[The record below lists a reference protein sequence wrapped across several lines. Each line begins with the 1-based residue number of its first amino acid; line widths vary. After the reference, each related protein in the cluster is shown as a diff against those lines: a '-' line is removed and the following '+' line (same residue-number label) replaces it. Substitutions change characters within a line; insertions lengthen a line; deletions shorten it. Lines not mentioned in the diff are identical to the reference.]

1 MLIDKI
7 LKRQSGITLYGI
19 TPPKAS
25 TAQEKLSEISD
36 AQVQRLSS
44 LSIDG
49 LIVYDL
55 QDEGSRTTE
64 NRPFPF
70 METLDPF
77 SYARKYLEK
86 LRVPKII
93 YRAVGKYSADELTDF
108 MVQAPPDQYLSVFVG
123 AASKT
128 QKVNL
133 TIREAYSLKKKTDS
147 KLLVGGVVIPERHS
161 ARSPEH
167 LRVFD
172 KISSGCKFFVSQGVY
187 NLDASKN
194 FLSDYYYY
202 GKEHKIELVP
212 IIFTLT
218 PCGSLKTLQFM
229 RWLGISIP
237 KWLENDLIHSNDIL
251 SKSIE
256 LSRNI
261 WIELKSFADA
271 KNIPIGR
278 NIESVSI
285 RKEEIDAS
293 VELLKI
299 TSATP

>member
-7 LKRQSGITLYGI
+7 TNRQSGITLYGI
-19 TPPKAS
+19 TPPKIS
-25 TAQEKLSEISD
+25 TTEERLADISAAQIQRISG
-36 AQVQRLSS
+36 LN
-44 LSIDG
+44 IDG

-55 QDEGSRTTE
+55 QDELSRTTE

-77 SYARKYLEK
+77 TYSEKYLGPLK
-86 LRVPKII
+86 VPKVI
-93 YRAVGKYSADELTDF
+93 YRAVGKYNADDLTKF
-108 MVQAPPDQYLSVFVG
+108 MENAPAGQYLSVFVG
-123 AASKT
+123 AASRS

-133 TIREAYSLKKKTDS
+133 TIRDAYQLKAKIQNN
-147 KLLVGGVVIPERHS
+147 LLLGGVVIPERHS
-161 ARSPEH
+161 NSSPEH
-167 LRVFD
+167 LRVFE

-187 NLDASKN
+187 NPDAAKN

-202 GKEHKIELVP
+202 GKEYGIDLAP
-212 IIFTLT
+212 IVFTLT

-229 RWLGISIP
+229 QWLGISIP
-237 KWLENDLIHSNDIL
+237 KWLENDLKNSKDIL

-256 LSRNI
+256 ISRNI
-261 WIELKSFADA
+261 WRDLKSFADT

-278 NIESVSI
+278 NIESVSV

-293 VELLKI
+293 IELLKL
-299 TSATP
+299 TE

>member
-7 LKRQSGITLYGI
+7 IKRKSGITLYGI

-25 TAQEKLSEISD
+25 TPREKLSEISD
-36 AQVQRLSS
+36 AQIQRIQTLN
-44 LSIDG
+44 LDG
-49 LIVYDL
+49 LIIYDL
-55 QDEGSRTTE
+55 QDEASRTAE

-70 METLDPF
+70 IETLDPF
-77 SYARKYLEK
+77 FYSENYLK
-86 LRVPKII
+86 SIQVPKVI
-93 YRAVGKYSADELTDF
+93 YRAVAKYSAEELTEF
-108 MVQAPPDQYLSVFVG
+108 ISRAPSDEYLSIFVG
-123 AASKT
+123 AASRL
-128 QKVNL
+128 QKVSL
-133 TIREAYSLKKKTDS
+133 TIREAYKLKTKIKNN
-147 KLLVGGVVIPERHS
+147 LMLGGVVIPERHTET
-161 ARSPEH
+161 SPEH

-202 GKEHKIELVP
+202 GREHKIELVP

-229 RWLGISIP
+229 QWLGISIP
-237 KWLENDLIHSNDIL
+237 RWLENDLKNSNDIL

-256 LSRNI
+256 MSKNI
-261 WIELKSFADA
+261 WLDLKDFADA
-271 KNIPIGR
+271 RNFPVGR

-293 VELLKI
+293 IELLKL
-299 TSATP
+299 TE

>member
-7 LKRQSGITLYGI
+7 IHRKSGITLYGI
-19 TPPKAS
+19 TPPKVS
-25 TAQEKLSEISD
+25 TSPEKLSEISD
-36 AQVQRLSS
+36 AQMQRINS
-44 LSIDG
+44 LNLDG
-49 LIVYDL
+49 LIIYDL
-55 QDEGSRTTE
+55 QDELTRTSE
-64 NRPFPF
+64 SRPFPF

-77 SYARKYLEK
+77 LYSENHLKSIQI
-86 LRVPKII
+86 PKVI
-93 YRAVGKYSADELTDF
+93 YRAVGKYNSGELSKFIENASAEE
-108 MVQAPPDQYLSVFVG
+108 YLSVFVG
-123 AASKT
+123 AASKN

-133 TIREAYSLKKKTDS
+133 TIRDAYQLKTKINNH
-147 KLLVGGVVIPERHS
+147 LLLGGVVIPERHS
-161 ARSPEH
+161 SHSPEH

-172 KISSGCKFFVSQGVY
+172 KISAGCKFFISQGVY

-202 GKEHKIELVP
+202 GKKHNIDLVP

-229 RWLGISIP
+229 QWLGVSIP
-237 KWLENDLIHSNDIL
+237 KWLENDLVNSNDIL

-256 LSRNI
+256 LSKNI
-261 WIELKSFADA
+261 WLDLKDFADA
-271 KNIPIGR
+271 KKIPIGR

-293 VELLKI
+293 IELLKL
-299 TSATP
+299 TD

>member
-7 LKRQSGITLYGI
+7 IKRKSGITLYGI

-25 TAQEKLSEISD
+25 TSHEKLAEISD
-36 AQVQRLSS
+36 AQIQRINS
-44 LSIDG
+44 LNLDG
-49 LIVYDL
+49 LIIYDL
-55 QDEGSRTTE
+55 QDELSRTTE

-70 METLDPF
+70 METIDPF
-77 SYARKYLEK
+77 IYSENYLKSLE
-86 LRVPKII
+86 VPKVI
-93 YRAVGKYSADELTDF
+93 YRAVGKYNVEELTKF
-108 MVQAPPDQYLSVFVG
+108 IKNAPSEQYLSVFVG
-123 AASKT
+123 AASKL

-133 TIREAYSLKKKTDS
+133 TIREAYDLKTNINNN
-147 KLLVGGVVIPERHS
+147 LLLGGVVIPERHTNN
-161 ARSPEH
+161 SPEH
-167 LRVFD
+167 LRVFE

-187 NLDASKN
+187 NLDASRN

-237 KWLENDLIHSNDIL
+237 KWLENDLINSNDIL
-251 SKSIE
+251 LKSIE
-256 LSRNI
+256 ISKDI
-261 WIELKSFADA
+261 WLDLKNFADT
-271 KNIPIGR
+271 KNIPVGR

-293 VELLKI
+293 IELLKL
-299 TSATP
+299 TE